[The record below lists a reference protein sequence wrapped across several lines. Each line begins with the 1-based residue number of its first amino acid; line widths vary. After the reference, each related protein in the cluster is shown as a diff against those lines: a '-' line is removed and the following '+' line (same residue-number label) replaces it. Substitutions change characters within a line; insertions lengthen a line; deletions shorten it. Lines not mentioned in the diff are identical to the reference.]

1 MKHNLVS
8 KQSVLDYNK
17 KYDDELVYEDVVK
30 QVEKDL
36 DFAIESLVENF
47 EDMKERFYN
56 REHKHTLSTEY
67 LNVDTE
73 IVDNGDFVGTILD
86 AVRVVVK
93 EQD

>member
-17 KYDDELVYEDVVK
+17 KYDDEIIYEDVVK
-30 QVEKDL
+30 QVEQDL
-36 DFAIESLVENF
+36 DFAIESLVEKF
-47 EDMKERFYN
+47 ERVKEGFYIS
-56 REHKHTLSTEY
+56 EYKYPPSSDY

-73 IVDNGDFVGTILD
+73 IVNNGDFVRTILD